1 MLPRGD
7 DPGRSRERAAKT
19 DPLGAAVEPRRPTRP
34 EAAFMVVQ
42 RIVRYN
48 HMHKEQQRR
57 EQCTMATRLNEP
69 AKARKS
75 LPLTERDLADLE
87 RLRGQTPERDALSDL
102 AGVVVEGV
110 TEAALLHMIFTA
122 GLRAI
127 REKAEELA
135 YADAAADRLSSGEAD
150 EIRRIAR
157 RRRPAWASEE

>member
-1 MLPRGD
+1 
-7 DPGRSRERAAKT
+7 
-19 DPLGAAVEPRRPTRP
+19 
-34 EAAFMVVQ
+34 
-42 RIVRYN
+42 
-48 HMHKEQQRR
+48 
-57 EQCTMATRLNEP
+57 MATRLNEP

-75 LPLTERDLADLE
+75 LPLTERDLANLE

-102 AGVVVEGV
+102 TGVVVEGV

-135 YADAAADRLSSGEAD
+135 YTSAAADRLTSGEAD

-157 RRRPAWASEE
+157 RRRPVRADED